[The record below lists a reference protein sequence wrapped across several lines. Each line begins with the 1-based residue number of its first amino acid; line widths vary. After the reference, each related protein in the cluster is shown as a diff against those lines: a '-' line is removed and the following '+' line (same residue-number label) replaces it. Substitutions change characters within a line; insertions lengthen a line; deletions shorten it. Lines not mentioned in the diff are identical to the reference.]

1 MSIERLNGYFQ
12 KEVLVKKRTVLP
24 VILAILLLLPTAALA
39 SNFDTLVV
47 FGDSLSD
54 NGNLFKIDST
64 KVDSQYY
71 YQGRLSNGPVWVEYL
86 AEEDFLDCNLV
97 DNAFGGATTD
107 GGSPPGLISQVS
119 AYTGSATLEDNTLFA
134 IWIGANDFLNGSV
147 DYAKSATTVATALEA
162 LATFGAEHIL
172 ILNLP
177 DLGSTPRYLGTP
189 EETGARELS
198 QGFNAEL
205 AIIIDAFLVA
215 HPEVVVY
222 EFDVYAFMQAA
233 AMQAAANNPGSYGF
247 TNATQVC
254 PSFKLADNF
263 DNSGGYI
270 FWDEIHP
277 TTEAHEAIADQ
288 ILPILTEDDN
298 GGDGGGSCFIN
309 SLFAIQK

>member
-1 MSIERLNGYFQ
+1 
-12 KEVLVKKRTVLP
+12 VLVKKRTVLP
-24 VILAILLLLPTAALA
+24 AILTILLFLPTAALA

-54 NGNLFKIDST
+54 NGNLFKMDPT
-64 KVDSQYY
+64 QVNSQDY
-71 YQGRLSNGPVWVEYL
+71 YQGRFSNGPVWVEYL
-86 AEEDFLDCNLV
+86 AEEDFLDCSLV
-97 DNAFGGATTD
+97 DNAYGGATTD
-107 GGSPPGLISQVS
+107 SASPPGLISQVS
-119 AYTGSATLEDNTLFA
+119 AYTGSAILEDNTLFA

-147 DYAKSATTVATALEA
+147 DYATSAATVGTALET

-189 EETGARELS
+189 AEDGARTLS
-198 QGFNAEL
+198 QGFNTAL
-205 AIIIDAFLVA
+205 ATVIDAFIVA
-215 HPEVVVY
+215 RPEVVVY
-222 EFDVYAFMQAA
+222 EFDVYAFL
-233 AMQAAANNPGSYGF
+233 QAAANDPGSYGF

-277 TTEAHEAIADQ
+277 TTEAHEVIADQ
-288 ILPILTEDDN
+288 ILSILTEDDN
-298 GGDGGGSCFIN
+298 GDGDGDSCFMN
-309 SLFAIQK
+309 SLLAIAQ